1 MATLSQHIKRIH
13 ANQIKQFYLLFGE
26 DFYLQNFFI
35 EELKKVFLDGS
46 GELINFSLSDRN
58 EDLRNE
64 VESRDL
70 FAKKKIIFV
79 ANCERANNQKKT
91 ELPDLV
97 NSGLADDVVIVAVF
111 QDKFYKNSFFDKLK
125 KSTDPIDVRTPP
137 PWKKDVMQSWI
148 KYFCKKEKIMITP
161 DIINSYID
169 AYGDSLAN
177 VMNEIE
183 KSFLFFN
190 GSLIDSVKMIQNDSV
205 FSTHQELWNFL
216 DAIGKKDIVKA
227 ITCYNDLSGRGFY
240 FTIMVNRLFFLFQ
253 SIFFSKL
260 DSSNKT
266 KMMFNKIIQNNFA
279 IYTKTYSYKE
289 LTKIF
294 SYLNKIEVLS
304 KTTSVSQRSLFFIF
318 MVNCLYEQK

>member
-26 DFYLQNFFI
+26 DFYLQKFFI
-35 EELKKVFLDGS
+35 EELKKYFLDGS
-46 GELINFSLSDRN
+46 GEVIDFSLSDKN
-58 EDLRNE
+58 EDLKNE

-70 FAKKKIIFV
+70 FAKKKIILV
-79 ANCERANNQKKT
+79 SNCEKANNQKKT
-91 ELPDLV
+91 ELSDLV
-97 NSGLADDVVIVAVF
+97 NNGLADDLVIVAVF
-111 QDKFYKNSFFDKLK
+111 QEKFYKNSFFDKLK
-125 KSTDPIDVRTPP
+125 KTTDPIDVRTPP
-137 PWKKDVMQSWI
+137 PWKKDVMESWV
-148 KYFCKKEKIMITP
+148 KYFCKKEKVMVAPEIVK
-161 DIINSYID
+161 NYID
-169 AYGDSLAN
+169 AYGDSIGN

-205 FSTHQELWNFL
+205 FSTNQELWNFL
-216 DAIGKKDIVKA
+216 DAVGKKDIVKA
-227 ITCYNDLSGRGFY
+227 ITIFNDLSERGFY

-253 SIFFSKL
+253 SIFFSKI

-279 IYTKTYSYKE
+279 TYTKKYTYKD

-304 KTTSVSQRSLFFIF
+304 KTTSVTQRSLFFIF
-318 MVNCLYEQK
+318 VVNCLYEHK